1 MAQVSLRDY
10 CDEADSL
17 IQSGESGK
25 AILIARHI
33 LRHYPRHVESYRL
46 LGQALLKAGNF
57 QEAAEQFWR
66 VLGADPENVA
76 SRVGLAR
83 IYETTG
89 DLDKAAWQMQRAFEL
104 APANADL
111 RQQLRRLNEA
121 RGSGV
126 GDEFEI
132 TRAALGRIYARGQ
145 LHAKAIQEFRTV
157 LAQEPD
163 RFDVQVA
170 LAEVLWRAEQ
180 RSEAVEICGRTLE
193 KLPNALKLNLIL
205 GAAQPDEAARSC
217 LGLAQALD
225 PENVVAQSLF
235 GEKSPL
241 APLTIK
247 IERLSEAEMEE
258 AWLKPPPIAPVE
270 YMPLRQEEEPAT
282 DWTTEFHE
290 EEAAPMSD
298 KERADEEFELPD
310 WLQGVG
316 DDLLGEEEAQAAP
329 VTPAQAGEETP
340 DWLRDLLAQT
350 TEEPTAP
357 KEPVAAEE
365 APSAEPGD
373 MPDWL
378 QALRPEVPEAASTEA
393 GEPDWLAAI
402 AAGKSLEGT
411 EAEVP
416 APAASEAP
424 ADQLDW
430 LSEWEQAETPP
441 PAAAPTVPA
450 AAGEPVTEA
459 DEGRALWDQI
469 LAEEGVDLTTAKE
482 ERPPEAQG
490 MTAED
495 WLRST
500 FDQPAA
506 AKPAQPAV
514 EPPAPAPEPVAEAA
528 PQDEGLALWQ
538 QILAEEGI
546 DLSSTEESRPPEAAG
561 MSAEEWL
568 RSTFDQTVQPAAGTR
583 KPAPVPPE
591 PEPVAEAPKEEEGLP
606 DWLTAATPPVE
617 EEAVTPPA
625 GEVEPPTLEPMKG
638 FEEGELPDWLREI
651 AAGAPTAAPEAAPP
665 AYTHVD
671 IEQEGLPDWLR
682 DFKEPLETVE
692 VAKLIPPE
700 AEPEA
705 PPEPAAEELPDW
717 LRGVEEAEAAP
728 TLTEPEAAPEAAA
741 EELPD
746 WLRMAEEPTAAEA
759 APAAGEEGVPDWLR
773 QIAAGEPAR
782 AEEAEPAAP
791 QAEMPE
797 QWPKEAPAEA
807 EAEAGELPAWLR
819 EIAAGQPET
828 QPEAEALPGPA
839 EEVPQIGVPAELEE
853 EELPS
858 WLRETA
864 AEAAGGEGEPAA
876 EMPDWLKMLE
886 TEETPLT
893 DRAFEKPIELE
904 TGEVPEWLGEVMAEE
919 SPLAEEWAEAELP
932 EERAPEWLRDLR
944 SEEKAAAAE
953 LAAEEPAPEY
963 APPEAVSEA
972 PSSELPDWLSQLR
985 EGVVEEAPPSE
996 GEPGFAEE
1004 EVEAQAQPEAMV
1016 PEWMAEPVLAEEE
1029 AAPVPSEA
1037 LEMPEPEAEL
1047 PLPPAPPVAVPEP
1060 VKVAPPPTLVTRPL
1074 ELPRAAGLPK
1084 EAPVRLEMARA
1095 ALGAGDWP
1103 GALGIYGTLVNSSE
1117 LLKEVIDN
1125 LEQGVKGHPDDPAGH
1140 QLLGDAYM
1148 RGGRLQDALRAYRTA
1163 LTKL

>member
-1 MAQVSLRDY
+1 MAQVSLHDY
-10 CDEADSL
+10 CAEADSL
-17 IQSGESGK
+17 IQSGEYGK

-46 LGQALLKAGNF
+46 LGQALLKAGNY

-83 IYETTG
+83 IYETGG
-89 DLDKAAWQMQRAFEL
+89 DVGKAAWQMQRAFEL
-104 APANADL
+104 SPADADL

-121 RGSGV
+121 RGGGV

-145 LHAKAIQEFRTV
+145 LHAKAIQELRAV

-170 LAEVLWRAEQ
+170 LAEVLWHAGQ
-180 RSEAVEICGRTLE
+180 HSEAAEICRRTLE

-205 GAAQPDEAARSC
+205 GATQPDEAAKSC

-247 IERLSEAEMEE
+247 IERLSEVEMEE
-258 AWLKPPPIAPVE
+258 AWPKPPPIAPVE
-270 YMPLRQEEEPAT
+270 HVPLRREEEPAPGR
-282 DWTTEFHE
+282 TTEFYE

-298 KERADEEFELPD
+298 EERADEEFELPD

-316 DDLLGEEEAQAAP
+316 DDLLGEEEGRAAP
-329 VTPAQAGEETP
+329 EPPGQTGDGTP
-340 DWLRDLLAQT
+340 DWLRELLTQ
-350 TEEPTAP
+350 TEESPAP
-357 KEPVAAEE
+357 QEPVAAEE
-365 APSAEPGD
+365 TPSTEAGD
-373 MPDWL
+373 VPDWL
-378 QALRPEVPEAASTEA
+378 QALRPEVPEAASMEA

-411 EAEVP
+411 EAEEP
-416 APAASEAP
+416 APAASEAQ

-430 LSEWEQAETPP
+430 LSEWEQAEGEAP
-441 PAAAPTVPA
+441 PAAPA
-450 AAGEPVTEA
+450 SAGEPVAEA

-469 LAEEGVDLTTAKE
+469 LAEEGADLASAEE

-490 MTAED
+490 MAAED

-506 AKPAQPAV
+506 DEPSQPAV
-514 EPPAPAPEPVAEAA
+514 EPPAPAPEPAAEAES
-528 PQDEGLALWQ
+528 QDEGLALWQ

-546 DLSSTEESRPPEAAG
+546 DLSSAEESRPPEAAG

-568 RSTFDQTVQPAAGTR
+568 RSTFDQTVEPAAGTQ
-583 KPAPVPPE
+583 KPAQVPPK
-591 PEPVAEAPKEEEGLP
+591 PEPVAEAPKEEEELP
-606 DWLTAATPPVE
+606 DWLTEAAPPAE

-625 GEVEPPTLEPMKG
+625 GEVEPPILEPMKG
-638 FEEGELPDWLREI
+638 FEEEGELPDWLREV
-651 AAGAPTAAPEAAPP
+651 AVDAPTAEPEAPP
-665 AYTHVD
+665 SAYAHVGV
-671 IEQEGLPDWLR
+671 EEEELPDWLR

-692 VAKLIPPE
+692 VSKLIPPE
-700 AEPEA
+700 AERETA
-705 PPEPAAEELPDW
+705 
-717 LRGVEEAEAAP
+717 
-728 TLTEPEAAPEAAA
+728 PEAAPEAAA

-746 WLRMAEEPTAAEA
+746 WLGTAEEPAAAQAEA
-759 APAAGEEGVPDWLR
+759 APAAEEGVPDWLR
-773 QIAAGEPAR
+773 QIAAGESPR
-782 AEEAEPAAP
+782 AKEAEPVAPAAEP
-791 QAEMPE
+791 APSEAEALE
-797 QWPKEAPAEA
+797 QRPKEEPAEA
-807 EAEAGELPAWLR
+807 EVQAEAGDLPAWLR
-819 EIAAGQPET
+819 EIAAGQPEP

-839 EEVPQIGVPAELEE
+839 EEVPLAGVPAEPEE
-853 EELPS
+853 EELPT
-858 WLRETA
+858 WLRET
-864 AEAAGGEGEPAA
+864 EVEGEGGLAA

-893 DRAFEKPIELE
+893 ERTFEKPIELE

-919 SPLAEEWAEAELP
+919 SPLAEEWTEAELP

-953 LAAEEPAPEY
+953 LPAEEPAPEY
-963 APPEAVSEA
+963 APPEEVSEV
-972 PSSELPDWLSQLR
+972 PSAELPDWLSQLR
-985 EGVVEEAPPSE
+985 EGVVEEAPPPVS
-996 GEPGFAEE
+996 EPGFAEE
-1004 EVEAQAQPEAMV
+1004 EAEELAVPEAAV
-1016 PEWMAEPVLAEEE
+1016 PEWVEEPALAEEE
-1029 AAPVPSEA
+1029 EEVAPAPSEA
-1037 LEMPEPEAEL
+1037 PEMPEAEL
-1047 PLPPAPPVAVPEP
+1047 PPPPAPTVVTPEP
-1060 VKVAPPPTLVTRPL
+1060 VKTGVPATRPL
-1074 ELPRAAGLPK
+1074 EPARAPGLPKEKRKEKGKKEEK

-1095 ALGAGDWP
+1095 ALRSGDWP
-1103 GALGIYGTLVNSSE
+1103 GALDIYGTLVSSSE
-1117 LLKEVIDN
+1117 LLKEVIDD
-1125 LEQGVKGHPDDPAGH
+1125 LEQGAKGHPDDPAGH

-1148 RGGRLQDALRAYRTA
+1148 KTGRLQDALRVYRTA
-1163 LTKL
+1163 LAKL

>member
-1 MAQVSLRDY
+1 MVQVSLRDY

-46 LGQALLKAGNF
+46 LGQALLKAGSY

-104 APANADL
+104 SPANADL

-121 RGSGV
+121 RGSSV

-145 LHAKAIQEFRTV
+145 LHAKAVQEFRAV
-157 LAQEPD
+157 LTQEPD

-170 LAEVLWRAEQ
+170 LTEVLWRAGQ
-180 RSEAVEICGRTLE
+180 RSEAVEICRRTLE

-205 GAAQPDEAARSC
+205 GAAQPDEAAKPC

-247 IERLSEAEMEE
+247 IERLSEVEMEE

-270 YMPLRQEEEPAT
+270 YVPLRREEEPAT
-282 DWTTEFHE
+282 DLTTEFYE

-316 DDLLGEEEAQAAP
+316 DDLLGEEEAQAEP
-329 VTPAQAGEETP
+329 VTPAQGGEETP

-350 TEEPTAP
+350 TEEPPAP
-357 KEPVAAEE
+357 QEPVAAEE
-365 APSAEPGD
+365 TPSAEPGD

-378 QALRPEVPEAASTEA
+378 QALRPEVPEAASAEA

-402 AAGKSLEGT
+402 AAGKSLEGA
-411 EAEVP
+411 EAEVS
-416 APAASEAP
+416 APAAPEAP

-430 LSEWEQAETPP
+430 LGEWEQAETPS
-441 PAAAPTVPA
+441 AAPAPA
-450 AAGEPVTEA
+450 AAGEPVAEA

-469 LAEEGVDLTTAKE
+469 LAEESAGLATAEE

-490 MTAED
+490 MAAED

-500 FDQPAA
+500 FDQPSAA
-506 AKPAQPAV
+506 EPSQPAV
-514 EPPAPAPEPVAEAA
+514 EPPAPEPVAEAE

-583 KPAPVPPE
+583 EPAQVPPMA
-591 PEPVAEAPKEEEGLP
+591 EPVAEAPQEEEELP
-606 DWLTAATPPVE
+606 DWLTAAAPPAE

-625 GEVEPPTLEPMKG
+625 GEVEPSVLEPMKG

-651 AAGAPTAAPEAAPP
+651 ATGGPTAAPEAAPP
-665 AYTHVD
+665 AYDQV
-671 IEQEGLPDWLR
+671 EVEKEELPDWLR

-692 VAKLIPPE
+692 VAKLIP
-700 AEPEA
+700 
-705 PPEPAAEELPDW
+705 
-717 LRGVEEAEAAP
+717 AEA
-728 TLTEPEAAPEAAA
+728 EPEAAPEAAVEELPDWMRTVEEPA
-741 EELPD
+741 PAPAEPEVAPEAAVEELPD
-746 WLRMAEEPTAAEA
+746 WLGMAEEPTAAQVEA
-759 APAAGEEGVPDWLR
+759 APTAEEGVPDWLR
-773 QIAAGEPAR
+773 QIAAGGPPP
-782 AEEAEPAAP
+782 AEEAEPVAP
-791 QAEMPE
+791 QAEALE
-797 QWPKEAPAEA
+797 QWPEEAPAEA

-819 EIAAGQPET
+819 EIAAGQPEP
-828 QPEAEALPGPA
+828 QPEAEALPGLA
-839 EEVPQIGVPAELEE
+839 EEVPPAGVPAELEE

-864 AEAAGGEGEPAA
+864 AEGEGELAA

-893 DRAFEKPIELE
+893 ERAFEKPIELE

-944 SEEKAAAAE
+944 SEEKAAAVE
-953 LAAEEPAPEY
+953 LPAEEPAPEY
-963 APPEAVSEA
+963 APPEAVGEA
-972 PSSELPDWLSQLR
+972 PPSELPDWLSQLR
-985 EGVVEEAPPSE
+985 EGVFEEAPPPVSE
-996 GEPGFAEE
+996 PSFAEE
-1004 EVEAQAQPEAMV
+1004 EAEELALPEAAV
-1016 PEWMAEPVLAEEE
+1016 PEWVEEPALAEEE
-1029 AAPVPSEA
+1029 EAPAPSGA
-1037 LEMPEPEAEL
+1037 LEMPEAEL
-1047 PLPPAPPVAVPEP
+1047 PLPPAAPPVVVPQP
-1060 VKVAPPPTLVTRPL
+1060 VKVAAPAAPATRPL
-1074 ELPRAAGLPK
+1074 EPPRAPELPK
-1084 EAPVRLEMARA
+1084 EAPARLEMARA

-1103 GALGIYGTLVNSSE
+1103 GALGIYATLVKSSE
-1117 LLKEVIDN
+1117 LLIEVIDN

-1148 RGGRLQDALRAYRTA
+1148 KGGRLQDALRAYRTA

>member
-17 IQSGESGK
+17 IQSGEPGK
-25 AILIARHI
+25 AIRIARHI

-46 LGQALLKAGNF
+46 LGQALLKTGNY

-121 RGSGV
+121 RGSNV

-145 LHAKAIQEFRTV
+145 LNAKAIQEFRAV

-163 RFDVQVA
+163 RFDVCVA

-180 RSEAVEICGRTLE
+180 RSEAIEICRRTLE
-193 KLPNALKLNLIL
+193 RLPNALKLNLIL
-205 GAAQPDEAARSC
+205 GTTPPDEAATSC

-247 IERLSEAEMEE
+247 IERLSEVEMEE
-258 AWLKPPPIAPVE
+258 AWPKPPPTAPVG
-270 YMPLRQEEEPAT
+270 YVPLRREEEPAT
-282 DWTTEFHE
+282 DWTTEFQE
-290 EEAAPMSD
+290 EEATPMSD

-310 WLQGVG
+310 WLRGVG
-316 DDLLGEEEAQAAP
+316 DDLLGEEEAQAAS
-329 VTPAQAGEETP
+329 VTPAQAGDETP

-350 TEEPTAP
+350 GETPAP
-357 KEPVAAEE
+357 QEPVAAEE
-365 APSAEPGD
+365 TPSAEAGD

-402 AAGKSLEGT
+402 AAGKSLEGAET
-411 EAEVP
+411 EVA
-416 APAASEAP
+416 APAAPETQ

-430 LSEWEQAETPP
+430 LNEWEQAEAEAPT
-441 PAAAPTVPA
+441 AVPTVPA
-450 AAGEPVTEA
+450 AGEPVAEA

-482 ERPPEAQG
+482 ERPPEAAG
-490 MTAED
+490 MSAED

-500 FDQPAA
+500 FDQPEA
-506 AKPAQPAV
+506 AKPSQPVV
-514 EPPAPAPEPVAEAA
+514 EPPAPAPVAEEES
-528 PQDEGLALWQ
+528 PDEGLALWQ
-538 QILAEEGI
+538 QILAEEGV
-546 DLSSTEESRPPEAAG
+546 DLSSAEESRPPEAAG

-568 RSTFDQTVQPAAGTR
+568 RSTFDQTVQPAAGIQ
-583 KPAPVPPE
+583 KSAEVPPK
-591 PEPVAEAPKEEEGLP
+591 PEPVAEAPKEEEELP
-606 DWLTAATPPVE
+606 DWLTAAAPPVE

-625 GEVEPPTLEPMKG
+625 GEVEPSLLEPMKG

-651 AAGAPTAAPEAAPP
+651 ATGAPAAEPEAAPP
-665 AYTHVD
+665 AYAHV
-671 IEQEGLPDWLR
+671 EVEEEGLPDWLR

-692 VAKLIPPE
+692 VTKLIPPE
-700 AEPEA
+700 P
-705 PPEPAAEELPDW
+705 
-717 LRGVEEAEAAP
+717 
-728 TLTEPEAAPEAAA
+728 EPEAAPEAAA

-746 WLRMAEEPTAAEA
+746 WLQAAEEPAPTLAEPEVAPEAAAEELPDWLQAAEEPAATQVEA
-759 APAAGEEGVPDWLR
+759 APAAEEGMPDWLR
-773 QIAAGEPAR
+773 QIAAGEPEP

-791 QAEMPE
+791 QAETLE

-819 EIAAGQPET
+819 EIAAGQPEP
-828 QPEAEALPGPA
+828 QPEAEAVPGPA
-839 EEVPQIGVPAELEE
+839 EEVPQAELPAELE

-864 AEAAGGEGEPAA
+864 AEGAEGEGELAA

-893 DRAFEKPIELE
+893 ERAFEKPIELE
-904 TGEVPEWLGEVMAEE
+904 TGEMPEWLGEVMAEE

-944 SEEKAAAAE
+944 SEEKAAAVE
-953 LAAEEPAPEY
+953 LPAEEAAPEY
-963 APPEAVSEA
+963 APPEAVAET
-972 PSSELPDWLSQLR
+972 PSAELPDWLSQLR
-985 EGVVEEAPPSE
+985 EGVIEEAPPPV

-1004 EVEAQAQPEAMV
+1004 EAEELALPEAAV
-1016 PEWMAEPVLAEEE
+1016 PEWVEEPVLTEEE
-1029 AAPVPSEA
+1029 AAPVPAEA
-1037 LEMPEPEAEL
+1037 LEVPEAEL
-1047 PLPPAPPVAVPEP
+1047 PAPPVAVPEP
-1060 VKVAPPPTLVTRPL
+1060 VEVAQPAAPVTRPL
-1074 ELPRAAGLPK
+1074 EPPRAPRLPKEKEKEK

-1095 ALGAGDWP
+1095 ALSAGDWP
-1103 GALGIYGTLVNSSE
+1103 GALNIYKTLVNSSE

-1125 LEQGVKGHPDDPAGH
+1125 LEQGIKGHPDDPAGH

-1148 RGGRLQDALRAYRTA
+1148 KAGRLQDALRAYRTA
-1163 LTKL
+1163 LAKL